1 MSGSDESSESDAV
14 LIARAKRG
22 DAQAYGKLYKR
33 YVDAMYRYIRTRVS
47 DEHTAQDLTEVVFL
61 RAYESLG
68 RYRERGLKFS
78 AYLYQVARHLIVD
91 HYRSAQDDLG
101 LSDAESRPGGGQGMD
116 ERFIERE
123 QLGLVARAL
132 KRLPEDYQEVIRL
145 RVILEVPTG
154 EAAEW
159 MKRSPGAVRVLLHRA
174 MNALRREIERED
186 ETG

>member
-1 MSGSDESSESDAV
+1 MSGSVEPSESDAA

-22 DAQAYGKLYKR
+22 DAQAYGHLYQR
-33 YVDAMYRYIRTRVS
+33 YADAMYRYIRTRVS
-47 DEHTAQDLTEVVFL
+47 DDHTAQDMTENVFL

-78 AYLYQVARHLIVD
+78 AYLYQVARHLVID
-91 HYRSAQDDLG
+91 HYRAAQDELG
-101 LSDAESRPGGGQGMD
+101 LNEAESRSGGGRGMD

-123 QLGLVARAL
+123 QLGVVKRAL
-132 KRLPEDYQEVIRL
+132 DRLSEDYQEVIRL
-145 RVILEVPTG
+145 RVILEVPTA

-174 MNALRREIERED
+174 LNALRREIERED
-186 ETG
+186 EN